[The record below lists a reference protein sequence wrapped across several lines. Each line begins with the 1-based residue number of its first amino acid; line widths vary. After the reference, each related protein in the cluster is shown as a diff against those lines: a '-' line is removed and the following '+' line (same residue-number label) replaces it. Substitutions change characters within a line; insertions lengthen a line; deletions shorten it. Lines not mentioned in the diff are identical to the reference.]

1 MSAHAAKA
9 LGHGGTVTRLLWDLV
24 KAPNPSS
31 LSWVGMLPALSLF
44 FGDKGL
50 DLGWLM
56 AGSMAIASLMSLTGE
71 RVKQREYR
79 VLPVNDRDLW
89 VTQWI
94 YATCL
99 GPALL
104 LVLKCVLMAT
114 AAFGGRTLFTLDT
127 LLLSTLYDVVYA
139 GALLTVP
146 LWFEMESKALALR
159 SGRPV
164 FQSSWTLTIF
174 AFTVAMAAPFV
185 LAGSLPKH
193 VDEFTIVGSVALGLG
208 LMIAVAALVWT
219 PSSGGVLITV
229 PAPAPATPAQPTTPD
244 TGRSLKGIPV
254 VLWSHARSTFVT
266 GLLVMMLAAAIT
278 PFLPARPAPQRMVTG
293 LFILFALMAAGMAN
307 AWALW
312 VRRLKV
318 LPLSARQINA
328 LFVLTPLLTWAVLW
342 VAMLLVH
349 VVLKWPLTV
358 ELGPAAIVMYAGLT
372 ALTHAIVCPLNGIVL
387 GQTTASMLVV
397 VFAPGSAIMLAEY
410 PDIPPRL
417 FLLTVAALSFAAA
430 ATINHFTLTRS
441 TSSARAYRPFGVSVK
456 P

>member
-1 MSAHAAKA
+1 M
-9 LGHGGTVTRLLWDLV
+9 RLLRDLV
-24 KAPNPSS
+24 KLPSLSS
-31 LSWVGMLPALSLF
+31 LTWLGMLPGQYYF
-44 FGDKGL
+44 FADKGV

-56 AGSMAIASLMSLTGE
+56 AGSMAIASFMSLTGE
-71 RVKQREYR
+71 RVGHREYR

-89 VTQWI
+89 VTQWV

-104 LVLKCVLMAT
+104 LVLKCVLIAT
-114 AAFGGRTLFTLDT
+114 AVFGGRTLFTLDT

-139 GALLTVP
+139 GVLLPVP
-146 LWFEMESKALALR
+146 LWFEAESKALALR

-164 FQSSWTLTIF
+164 FQSSWTLTLF
-174 AFTVAMAAPFV
+174 AFTAAMAGPFV
-185 LAGSLPKH
+185 LARSLPKH
-193 VDEFTIVGSVALGLG
+193 VDEFTIAGGVALGLG
-208 LMIAVAALVWT
+208 LTIAVAALVWT
-219 PSSGGVLITV
+219 PSNGGVLITV
-229 PAPAPATPAQPTTPD
+229 PAPAPATPAQPATRD

-254 VLWSHARSTFVT
+254 VLWSHGRSTFVT

-278 PFLPARPAPQRMVTG
+278 PFLPAKPPPQRMVTG
-293 LFILFALMAAGMAN
+293 LFILFALMAAGMVN

-318 LPLSARQINA
+318 LPLSTRQINA
-328 LFVLTPLLTWAVLW
+328 LFVLTPLLTWVVLW

-349 VVLKWPLTV
+349 VLLEWPLTV
-358 ELGPAAIVMYAGLT
+358 ELGPAAILMYAGLT
-372 ALTHAIVCPLNGIVL
+372 AMTHAVYSPLSGTVL
-387 GQTTASMLVV
+387 GGSTATMLGGVL
-397 VFAPGSAIMLAEY
+397 AAGSAIMLAEY

-430 ATINHFTLTRS
+430 AIINHFTLTRS
-441 TSSARAYRPFGVSVK
+441 TSSARAYRPFGLSIK